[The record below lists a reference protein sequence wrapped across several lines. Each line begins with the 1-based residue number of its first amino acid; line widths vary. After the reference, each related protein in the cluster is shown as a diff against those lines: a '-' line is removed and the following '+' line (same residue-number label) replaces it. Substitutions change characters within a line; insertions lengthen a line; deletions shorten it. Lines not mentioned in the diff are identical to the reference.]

1 MHNRERFNAIL
12 NFQPVDRMP
21 VIEPFTWWDLT
32 IDRWRSEG
40 LPDGIDLFDYFG
52 LDKQL
57 QMWIGPGPEDNPEG
71 EEGKGWDVASI
82 DEYAEV
88 MKYLYPRQ
96 AFDAEKVNQ
105 LKSPH
110 NAGEITFWITVEGFF
125 WWPRVLFGIEKHLYA
140 FYDNPEL
147 MHKINSDLLAYNKR
161 VIAEVCELDVPD
173 FITIAEDMSYR
184 SGSMIGKKLFDEFM
198 KPYYL
203 ELVAAAKECG
213 VRKVFVDTDGEFYR
227 LVPWFHDEC
236 GVDGFVPCERQ
247 AGMDLAELRK
257 RHPKLN
263 IIGGFDKMKMSRGED
278 EMRAEFEH
286 ALPALKTGGIIL
298 GTDHQTPPEVSLE
311 EYKKYVGML
320 REYAAEIGV

>member
-1 MHNRERFNAIL
+1 
-12 NFQPVDRMP
+12 
-21 VIEPFTWWDLT
+21 
-32 IDRWRSEG
+32 
-40 LPDGIDLFDYFG
+40 
-52 LDKQL
+52 
-57 QMWIGPGPEDNPEG
+57 
-71 EEGKGWDVASI
+71 
-82 DEYAEV
+82 
-88 MKYLYPRQ
+88 
-96 AFDAEKVNQ
+96 
-105 LKSPH
+105 
-110 NAGEITFWITVEGFF
+110 
-125 WWPRVLFGIEKHLYA
+125 
-140 FYDNPEL
+140 L
-147 MHKINSDLLAYNKR
+147 MHKVNSDLLAYNKR
-161 VIAEVCELDVPD
+161 VIAEVCEMDIPD

-213 VRKVFVDTDGEFYR
+213 IRKVFVDTDGEFYR

-263 IIGGFDKMKMSRGED
+263 IIGGFDKMKMSGGED

-311 EYKKYVGML
+311 EYKRYVGML
-320 REYAAEIGV
+320 KEYAGKLGI